1 MIRTCL
7 VSILH
12 DRVLNTQ
19 QNRGSE
25 NGRVITL
32 VSTDVDSLVTTAEMF
47 HETWAQLVE
56 VVIGMIL
63 LTRKVGWIS
72 PILLLSI
79 FGLYNAWDFA

>member
-12 DRVLNTQ
+12 DRVLNAQ

>member
-12 DRVLNTQ
+12 DRVLNAQ

-79 FGLYNAWDFA
+79 FGLYNA

>member
-1 MIRTCL
+1 
-7 VSILH
+7 
-12 DRVLNTQ
+12 
-19 QNRGSE
+19 
-25 NGRVITL
+25 L